1 MQKALSGTRKV
12 LMFKLAKDRDK
23 QNATRLALE
32 TTHTIKE
39 AGKVATTETKDGTVN
54 NPGEITTTIDIEALA
69 SDSSTYRLLHY
80 AAKHNELVDCWEINF
95 EKPSPSEKGKYL
107 AQYGSGYLSSW
118 ETPDKVGDNE
128 TIKTTLNVDGKLV
141 SGYATVSDEDVATAN
156 NFFRDTTKGA
166 EEVAGLDEYSQIYD
180 VPQEKPASS
189 N

>member
-23 QNATRLALE
+23 KNATRLALE

-69 SDSSTYRLLHY
+69 SDSPIYRLLHY
-80 AAKHNELVDCWEINF
+80 AAKHSELVDCWEINF
-95 EKPSPSEKGKYL
+95 DKPSPDSKGKYL

-156 NFFRDTTKGA
+156 NFFRDTTA
-166 EEVAGLDEYSQIYD
+166 SATEEKGLDEYSQIYPED
-180 VPQEKPASS
+180 TNKPAS
-189 N
+189 NN